1 MPLNIASQLVA
12 PNPPSTGDALR
23 WEVGKLRARM
33 LGGAW
38 AEDVDRRLRNY
49 LGDIRADLVGR
60 ACRSMNLFGR
70 LCDHLAAC
78 YDKAPKVWHREGD
91 LDGFLGR
98 QGAVAKIGL
107 WPMMRD
113 FQRSVIGVREGIMRA
128 DYNRMDGLHVRR
140 VETWAAI
147 AEARAATPDRPHTL
161 WELRWLPRRQA
172 WAWEILSIADPA
184 RPEHRLVLAEGTR
197 AETGGAGG
205 GLQGVTL
212 GQDITRAE
220 LGIEPVGDA
229 YPYRWTRG
237 ELRGQPYLPAV
248 LYHARAKG
256 SLWDHLS
263 GSEAVDA
270 ALDVAVAWSFY
281 LHSLFRAGW
290 PQRYVAGVEV
300 RSTVVQDRNG
310 RPVRQVVTDPTSL
323 VELDITAGAQPLI
336 GQWGP
341 GAEPKTVA
349 ESISIFESAASQFD
363 GLDVA
368 HVVRRTSNDAASA
381 ASLAIQRDSR
391 IAAQATYGTQ
401 QAPGDLELLA
411 KLAAIGN
418 AAGLLAVPED
428 GYEITYQAIAPSGV
442 ELAAR
447 REHNSAMVAAGRM
460 SVVDAVAD
468 EHGTD
473 REGAIAI
480 LKRIR
485 ADQAEFGQSA
495 SSTPTTPSQ
504 VSA

>member
-1 MPLNIASQLVA
+1 MPLNIASPLCA
-12 PNPPSTGDALR
+12 PPPPSIGDAMR
-23 WEVGKLRARM
+23 WEVGRLRERM
-33 LGGAW
+33 LSGAW
-38 AEDVDRRLRNY
+38 AEDVERRLRNY
-49 LGDIRADLVGR
+49 LGEIRADLVGR

-78 YDKAPKVWHREGD
+78 YDKPPKVWHRDGD

-107 WPMMRD
+107 WPMMRA
-113 FQRSVIGVREGIMRA
+113 FQRSVIGTREGILRA
-128 DYNRMDGLHVRR
+128 DFNRLDGLHVRR

-161 WELRWLPRRQA
+161 WELRWLPHRQA

-197 AETGGAGG
+197 AEAGGAGG
-205 GLQGVTL
+205 GLRGVVL
-212 GQDITRAE
+212 GQDITSVE
-220 LGIEPVGDA
+220 LGADLVGDR
-229 YPYRWTRG
+229 YPYRWTQGERRG
-237 ELRGQPYLPAV
+237 EPYLPAV
-248 LYHARAKG
+248 LYHAQATGK
-256 SLWDHLS
+256 LWDWTA
-263 GSEAVDA
+263 GAEAVDA

-290 PQRYVAGVEV
+290 PQRYVAGAEV
-300 RSTVVQDRNG
+300 RSTVVKDRNG
-310 RPVRQVVTDPTSL
+310 REVRQAVTDPTSL
-323 VELDITAGAQPLI
+323 LELDVTAGAQPLI

-418 AAGLLAVPED
+418 AAGLLSVPEE

-447 REHNSAMVAAGRM
+447 REHNTAMVAAGRM
-460 SVVDAVAD
+460 SIVDAVAD

-485 ADQAEFGQSA
+485 ADQAEYGQPSP
-495 SSTPTTPSQ
+495 SPTKPSQ
-504 VSA
+504 VTP